1 MTRKE
6 EEKMILAE
14 ALEHHLSLEL
24 KKARDEV
31 TATLYTTHDK
41 QCAAQDALC
50 RAILVLDKTKKEHF
64 IEQMQAEVESAKRK
78 LEFLD
83 NHVIRNL
90 AVYERLMA
98 TGVTVHEL
106 VVLNRPSV
114 AGAVI
119 V

>member
-1 MTRKE
+1 
-6 EEKMILAE
+6 
-14 ALEHHLSLEL
+14 
-24 KKARDEV
+24 
-31 TATLYTTHDK
+31 
-41 QCAAQDALC
+41 
-50 RAILVLDKTKKEHF
+50 
-64 IEQMQAEVESAKRK
+64 MQAEVESAKRK

-114 AGAVI
+114 AGAAI
-119 V
+119 G